1 MVFIIIGLI
10 IVFIGVLITA
20 YLYYPEGE
28 GGKHTFPIY
37 RPEGSEEVELTEV
50 NLDIFKKMELSSV
63 RLSQTV
69 YNDQVILIYTGVD
82 QQGQHFSTRSKFRFA
97 NQKLVSSLLKGKR
110 LVIETDRNLGVY
122 YRNLLAGFLASAWIA
137 FLIFFFGYIFSE
149 TCYCW

>member
-10 IVFIGVLITA
+10 IVFIGTVLTSHFF
-20 YLYYPEGE
+20 YPEGK
-28 GGKHTFPIY
+28 GGKHTFTIY
-37 RPEGSEEVELTEV
+37 RPEGSEEVEFTEV
-50 NLDIFKKMELSSV
+50 DFELFKKMRLSSV
-63 RLSQTV
+63 RLSQTI
-69 YNDQVILIYTGVD
+69 YNDQIILFYTGVD

-122 YRNLLAGFLASAWIA
+122 CRNLLAGFLASAWIA